1 MKLNSKDTKH
11 LFSEIAFLLAS
22 VLVFRSAWHLLDIY
36 PVFNEPLVLW
46 LSLLLG
52 LALCIPA
59 MRLII
64 KNDT

>member
-1 MKLNSKDTKH
+1 MKLNSKDKKH

-22 VLVFRSAWHLLDIY
+22 VLVFRSAWHLLDLH
-36 PVFNEPLVLW
+36 PVFNEPVVLV

-52 LALCIPA
+52 LALCVPL

-64 KNDT
+64 KND